1 MAPLK
6 YLSISLCLTRAC
18 NCVIKL
24 LEKRNGYDDKTKA
37 WSWTDLA
44 YLMKVRSECEWFA
57 PFFCITLMISNYTFT
72 FTYHDSI
79 YKTVPTYIYVREIWL
94 VFVSNLQIMNCN
106 WIEVVYASLAWLSLV
121 LAISLSYCTGACKAF
136 ALEPIQLPLF
146 WEDSIAQMRRIIV
159 LIFFKKY
166 YNSNFHW
173 YMQYFIC
180 FSLS

>member
-1 MAPLK
+1 MKFGHFKYGPIPLSKFPKSKGSMAPLK
-6 YLSISLCLTRAC
+6 NLSISLCLTRAC

-79 YKTVPTYIYVREIWL
+79 YKTVPPK
-94 VFVSNLQIMNCN
+94 
-106 WIEVVYASLAWLSLV
+106 EVVYVSLAQLSFSDFIIL
-121 LAISLSYCTGACKAF
+121 LHWSLQSICLRAYPIAFILSRFYSPNEANYCSY
-136 ALEPIQLPLF
+136 LF
-146 WEDSIAQMRRIIV
+146 
-159 LIFFKKY
+159 
-166 YNSNFHW
+166 
-173 YMQYFIC
+173 
-180 FSLS
+180 